1 MTSDVND
8 IFKKYD
14 NRLNKEINSFE
25 GSSSANM
32 PVRDV
37 SPAFTQFKQ
46 EMMPEFSKYEKLC
59 NNIGGSFKIKLSPK
73 DETRIQAQIDSARLD
88 TSPGNIVGLAFLAA
102 ILTFLV
108 GLLLPA
114 GIYLVTPLEAV
125 NASAL
130 LLVGF
135 LFVLMSFFLFYYFY
149 SMPVRLANQWRL
161 KAGSQMVPCILY
173 TVVYMKHTS
182 NLERA
187 IRFAS
192 QHLEPPLALDL
203 RKVFWN
209 VEVGKFSTIK
219 ESLDNYLESWRETN
233 SEFVE
238 SFNLI
243 ESSLFEPSEARRA
256 QILERALQIILD
268 GVYDKMIKYTHSV
281 KAPLTNIYMLG
292 IVLPTLG
299 LALIPLASALMGGA
313 IKWYHIFVLFNLV
326 VPFFVFYM
334 TNEIMIKRPGGY
346 GESSLLELNP
356 LYSKYKSKKPYRI
369 ALLICLPIF
378 ILGIVPFLFQYT
390 PLASWLNLQTDYT
403 FVDIGLPALGNLKLF
418 DFILTDAGTTV
429 GPMGP
434 VALLLS
440 LLIPLSIF
448 LFFSISYSGR
458 TKKIIKSRDYSKI
471 LEAEFNNSLFQ
482 LGNRIGDGTPAELA
496 FGRVAESAR
505 GQVTENFF
513 RAVNANIQ
521 SLGMSI
527 ERAIFDTRR
536 GAIINYPSN
545 LIATSMHILVESV
558 KKGLMVAAQSLMSI
572 SDYVRNINKIND
584 RLRDLLADVI
594 SDMKSNM
601 TFLAPLLAGIVVG
614 LASMIT
620 LILNNLSIIMGSLGT
635 DELADYGGVA
645 GLVGPDGIFDVT
657 TMIPPYFLQ
666 VCVGIYIIEIIF
678 ILTKTLV
685 TVDAGEDKLKE
696 TYEISRNLLA
706 GGLLYIFT
714 ALLSVVGLSFIA
726 SVALGSLIG
735 G

>member
-25 GSSSANM
+25 GSSSDLM

-59 NNIGGSFKIKLSPK
+59 NNIGGSFKIKLSPE

-192 QHLEPPLALDL
+192 QHLEHPLALDL

-219 ESLDNYLESWRETN
+219 E
-233 SEFVE
+233 
-238 SFNLI
+238 
-243 ESSLFEPSEARRA
+243 
-256 QILERALQIILD
+256 
-268 GVYDKMIKYTHSV
+268 
-281 KAPLTNIYMLG
+281 PLTNIYMLG

-378 ILGIVPFLFQYT
+378 ILGILPFLFQYT

-403 FVDIGLPALGNLKLF
+403 FAEIGLPALGNLKLF

-482 LGNRIGDGTPAELA
+482 LGNRI
-496 FGRVAESAR
+496 
-505 GQVTENFF
+505 
-513 RAVNANIQ
+513 
-521 SLGMSI
+521 
-527 ERAIFDTRR
+527 
-536 GAIINYPSN
+536 
-545 LIATSMHILVESV
+545 
-558 KKGLMVAAQSLMSI
+558 
-572 SDYVRNINKIND
+572 
-584 RLRDLLADVI
+584 
-594 SDMKSNM
+594 
-601 TFLAPLLAGIVVG
+601 
-614 LASMIT
+614 
-620 LILNNLSIIMGSLGT
+620 
-635 DELADYGGVA
+635 
-645 GLVGPDGIFDVT
+645 
-657 TMIPPYFLQ
+657 
-666 VCVGIYIIEIIF
+666 
-678 ILTKTLV
+678 
-685 TVDAGEDKLKE
+685 
-696 TYEISRNLLA
+696 
-706 GGLLYIFT
+706 
-714 ALLSVVGLSFIA
+714 
-726 SVALGSLIG
+726 
-735 G
+735 